1 MKESGPLSISAN
13 GRYLYAGLGDPPRVA
28 RIDLD
33 STPVQI
39 FNIPWDRKEDEFTVP
54 WVHALGGS
62 GTRFI
67 VRNEMDP
74 SYSIYQDGQELLDLP
89 GAGDGIFL
97 KQLESLGLED
107 QFVSYLSDYN
117 DATIKRLQITP
128 TGVSELLSK
137 KLRSDNRGMDVDG
150 DWLLTAGGRL
160 VDARTLE
167 VVKDYGVSGHPCLD
181 AAARK
186 AFFVTSKQVSAYSFD
201 NSALVGS
208 LPHDF
213 ARNVMDQGECIR
225 WGTDGLAI
233 FWTDSPRIRILRWDG
248 VSSQVKAT
256 PPAMAKRISE
266 IGAAAVPPDTDN
278 DGMADALEWVLGC
291 SPTAPGPYPVSIMV
305 PQASDPGLVQV
316 ELPRRAGMLVGI
328 SYVYETTTDLR
339 TWVPVGDITES
350 VISTESR
357 DGVEVERVRAS
368 FRAAPAAARF
378 VRIRL
383 VP

>member
-1 MKESGPLSISAN
+1 M
-13 GRYLYAGLGDPPRVA
+13 
-28 RIDLD
+28 DLD

-54 WVHALGGS
+54 WVRALGGS
-62 GTRFI
+62 GTRSI
-67 VRNEMDP
+67 IRNEINP
-74 SYSIYQDGQELLDLP
+74 SYTIYQDGLALFDVAKE
-89 GAGDGIFL
+89 AGGEIFI

-167 VVKDYGVSGHPCLD
+167 VVRDYGVSGHPCLD
-181 AAARK
+181 AATRK

-213 ARNVMDQGECIR
+213 ARNVMDQGSCIR

-266 IGAAAVPPDTDN
+266 SGAAAVAPDTDG
-278 DGMADALEWVLGC
+278 DGMADALESVLGC
-291 SPTAPGPYPVSIMV
+291 SPTTPGPCPVSIVV
-305 PQASDPGLVQV
+305 PQASDPGLVEV
-316 ELPRRAGMLVGI
+316 KLPRRAGMLVGT

-357 DGVEVERVRAS
+357 DGVEVERVRTS

>member
-1 MKESGPLSISAN
+1 M
-13 GRYLYAGLGDPPRVA
+13 
-28 RIDLD
+28 DLD

-39 FNIPWDRKEDEFTVP
+39 FNIPWDRKEDEFTIP
-54 WVHALGGS
+54 WVRALGGS
-62 GTRFI
+62 GTRSI
-67 VRNEMDP
+67 IRNEINP
-74 SYSIYQDGQELLDLP
+74 SYTIYQDGLALFDVAEES
-89 GAGDGIFL
+89 GGGIFI

-107 QFVSYLSDYN
+107 QFVCYLSDFN

-160 VDARTLE
+160 VDARTLK
-167 VVKDYGVSGHPCLD
+167 VVRDYGVSGHPCLD

-186 AFFVTSKQVSAYSFD
+186 AFFVTPQQVSAYSFD
-201 NSALVGS
+201 NSTLVGS

-233 FWTDSPRIRILRWDG
+233 FWTNSPRIRILRWDG
-248 VSSQVKAT
+248 VSSQVKT
-256 PPAMAKRISE
+256 MLPAMAKRISE
-266 IGAAAVPPDTDN
+266 TGAAVLPPDTDG

-291 SPTAPGPYPVSIMV
+291 SPTAPGPCPVSIV
-305 PQASDPGLVQV
+305 IPQASDPGLVQV
-316 ELPRRAGMLVGI
+316 ELPRRAGMLVGT

-339 TWVPVGDITES
+339 AWMPVGDVTES
-350 VISTESR
+350 VISNENQ
-357 DGVEVERVRAS
+357 DGIQLERVRAS
-368 FRAAPAAARF
+368 FRTTPSAARF